1 MCVYTQS
8 LSHVQLFA
16 APWTVAHQ
24 APLSTGFSRQ
34 GYWSGLPLPTP
45 GNLPNPV
52 IEPASLA
59 SPDLEGGF
67 FTTSA
72 TWEAQSLFNGH
83 ALMYLTLEYTVLESK
98 NYLKGL
104 ESEL

>member
-1 MCVYTQS
+1 MRVSAQS

-34 GYWSGLPLPTP
+34 GYWSGVPLPTP
-45 GNLPNPV
+45 GRLPDPG

-59 SPDLEGGF
+59 SPDLKAGF

-72 TWEAQSLFNGH
+72 T
-83 ALMYLTLEYTVLESK
+83 
-98 NYLKGL
+98 
-104 ESEL
+104 